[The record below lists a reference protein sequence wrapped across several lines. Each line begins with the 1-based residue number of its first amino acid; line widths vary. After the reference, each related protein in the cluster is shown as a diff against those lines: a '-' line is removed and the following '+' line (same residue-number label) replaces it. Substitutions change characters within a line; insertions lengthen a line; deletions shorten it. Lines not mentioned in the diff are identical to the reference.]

1 MTSTTKTEI
10 PAILAFEN
18 ALLDFKSKVC
28 PLLDPA
34 QEQEWDGMKLK
45 QKEWAI
51 LQAGLVLAGHC
62 IAILMHSLMLSQ
74 SIQGAAQE
82 RAKGKPGLTYT
93 NQSFKKVPVTLIGG
107 VVVYVLARY
116 KLVRK
121 SRKSKGRK
129 RKKGKR
135 GKSNGQ
141 GYYPELALLG
151 IADSV
156 SPLIRCL
163 TAQAGTQATSFEQ
176 AKPWL
181 EWAGISFST
190 RRIRRLSEAF
200 CRRGLEVR
208 QRRLE
213 KYRKASPS
221 NHSLAGYRVAIVVD
235 GGRIY
240 YRETQKRG
248 RKRKSGW
255 PSYKADW
262 TEPKLLCIYVLDE
275 QGRKVTGVNIPL
287 LADGTLAGQD
297 TFFEILQ
304 MYLRQ
309 LNIAT
314 AKQVVL
320 LGDGAKW
327 IWGNIPDLLK
337 KLGCTESQIVE
348 ILDICHAV
356 QHVYKL
362 GVELF
367 GKTPKAK
374 QWAKP
379 WEKEVRKGKT
389 AKLLRAVAVIL
400 SGDNVHNREKSQTE
414 YNYFANHNKRGHL
427 AYDYFRSQK
436 LPIGSGV
443 IESLIRQVV
452 NIRLKGCA
460 KAWLKE
466 NAEAFLY
473 ARCQWVVQKWDDFC
487 EDVLTFDLV
496 PTFRT
501 CFCTL
506 KYLTPIF
513 HEIGAISQ
521 KSS

>member
-1 MTSTTKTEI
+1 MSSTPKTEI
-10 PAILAFEN
+10 PAILDLESAM
-18 ALLDFKSKVC
+18 LDFQGKVH

-34 QEQEWDGMKLK
+34 QEKEWDGMKLK
-45 QKEWAI
+45 QKEWVI
-51 LQAGLVLAGHC
+51 LQAGLVLVGHC
-62 IAILMHSLMLSQ
+62 IAVLLHNLMLSQ
-74 SIQGAAQE
+74 SIQAAAQE
-82 RAKGKPGLTYT
+82 RAKGKPGMTYT
-93 NQSFKKVPVTLIGG
+93 NQRFKEVPITLIGG
-107 VVVYVLARY
+107 VVVRVLARY

-121 SRKSKGRK
+121 PRKSKGRT

-141 GYYPELALLG
+141 GYYPELVLLG
-151 IADSV
+151 IADGV

-176 AKPWL
+176 ARPWL
-181 EWAGISFST
+181 EWVGISFST

-213 KYRKASPS
+213 KYREGNSG
-221 NHSLAGYRVAIVVD
+221 NHSLAGHRVAIVVD
-235 GGRIY
+235 GGRLYI
-240 YRETQKRG
+240 RETYKKG

-255 PSYKADW
+255 PGYKADW

-275 QGRKVTGVNIPL
+275 QGRKVTGVDIPL
-287 LADGTLAGQD
+287 LADGTLAGKD
-297 TFFEILQ
+297 AFLEILQ
-304 MYLRQ
+304 MYLQQ
-309 LNIAT
+309 LSIAD

-320 LGDGAKW
+320 LGDGAPW
-327 IWGNIPDLLK
+327 IWENIPDLLK
-337 KLGCTESQIVE
+337 KLGCTVSQIVE

-356 QHVYKL
+356 QHVYQL
-362 GVELF
+362 GKELF
-367 GKTPKAK
+367 GNIPKAK
-374 QWAKP
+374 QWAKQ
-379 WEKEVRKGKT
+379 WEKQVRKGKT
-389 AKLLRAVAVIL
+389 AKLLRAVAEIL
-400 SGDNVHNREKSQTE
+400 SGDKVHDRKKSQTE

-427 AYDYFRSQK
+427 AYDYFRNQN

-473 ARCQWVVQKWDDFC
+473 ARCQWAVQKWDNFC
-487 EDVLTFDLV
+487 KEVLTCDLV
-496 PTFRT
+496 PNS
-501 CFCTL
+501 
-506 KYLTPIF
+506 
-513 HEIGAISQ
+513 SQ
-521 KSS
+521 